1 MWWMPFWQFL
11 NIFYFL
17 FEVMFP
23 FTPNIWLTFVMVFW
37 VGMLGGLTYINTF
50 FRMVSE
56 VPASRQN
63 FALAAVTVAESI
75 GIAVAGFAAIPIH
88 NALCRSR

>member
-1 MWWMPFWQFL
+1 M
-11 NIFYFL
+11 
-17 FEVMFP
+17 
-23 FTPNIWLTFVMVFW
+23 TFGMVFW

-50 FRMVSE
+50 FRMVNE
-56 VPASRQN
+56 VPASRLN

-75 GIAVAGFAAIPIH
+75 GIAVAGFVAIPIH